1 MSFVG
6 KFNLGMQIG
15 LDIFG
20 RLKDR
25 QESQQWQRF
34 RFNNPGSLGILAL
47 QSFSSQ
53 AIADAVP
60 VGE

>member
-15 LDIFG
+15 LGIFG
-20 RLKDR
+20 VVKDR

-34 RFNNPGSLGILAL
+34 RSNNSCPLGILTL
-47 QSFSSQ
+47 QSLLSQ
-53 AIADAVP
+53 AIADAVE
-60 VGE
+60 VG